1 MDTALMRFQVL
12 KAMRMKMTVFVL
24 KAMRMKMTVFWD
36 VAPCNLIENDQHFKG
51 AHFPEDG
58 GSRHL

>member
-12 KAMRMKMTVFVL
+12 KAMRMKMTVF
-24 KAMRMKMTVFWD
+24 WD
-36 VAPCNLIENDQHFKG
+36 AAPCNLVETDQHFKG